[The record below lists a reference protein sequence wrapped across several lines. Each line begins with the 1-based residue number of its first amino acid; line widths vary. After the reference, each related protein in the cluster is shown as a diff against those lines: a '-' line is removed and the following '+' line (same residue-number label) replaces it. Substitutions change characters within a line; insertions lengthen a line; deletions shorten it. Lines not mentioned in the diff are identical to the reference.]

1 MDLLPGVL
9 LDTEV
14 EVVGVLKE
22 PERSSVRS
30 GSFGDILGVLGARV
44 ELRDQ
49 LTNITTDVLGSGSIR
64 SLHVSVRLHEIPGFD
79 DWCATHMN
87 RRSGKSQSPP
97 YVRTIVR
104 DTDAGL

>member
-14 EVVGVLKE
+14 EIVGVLEE
-22 PERSSVRS
+22 PRKSSVRS
-30 GSFGDILGVLGARV
+30 GSSGVILDALGARV

-49 LTNITTDVLGSGSIR
+49 LTNIATDVLGSGSIR
-64 SLHVSVRLHEIPGFD
+64 PLHVSVRLHEIAAFD
-79 DWCATHMN
+79 DRRATHMN

-97 YVRTIVR
+97 
-104 DTDAGL
+104 